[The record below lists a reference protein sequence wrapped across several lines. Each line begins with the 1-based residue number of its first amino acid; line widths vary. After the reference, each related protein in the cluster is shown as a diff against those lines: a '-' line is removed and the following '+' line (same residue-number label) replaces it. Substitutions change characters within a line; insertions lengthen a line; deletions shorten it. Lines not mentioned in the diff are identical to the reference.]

1 MPDQFDSPVTLIP
14 AQPTVLVVGERQIPV
29 AEWPLA
35 SFVEERRSVE
45 LTRPR
50 DDVLVIEPKKRAA
63 WGLIARYVFV
73 FLGGVLPSAIA
84 VACEVR
90 WWVAIL
96 IGVAATLPL
105 ILLVHSQL
113 SRQRWI
119 RFDRKAG
126 QLVIERR
133 ARFGRGRRIEHAY
146 PLRAIQAIQLLYNGR
161 HSITEPQGPGERQ
174 LLDHRE
180 FFGYELNLVLDD
192 PRVQRLNLLSLS
204 DWRWLRET
212 GEYLAAFLKIPMI
225 NKLHHGG

>member
-14 AQPTVLVVGERQIPV
+14 AQPAMLVVGERRIPV

-35 SFVEERRSVE
+35 SSVEERRSVE
-45 LTRPR
+45 LTRPQ

-63 WGLIARYVFV
+63 LGLIARCVFV
-73 FLGGVLPSAIA
+73 LLGGVLPGVIA
-84 VACEVR
+84 AACEVR

-105 ILLVHSQL
+105 ILLIRSQL

-119 RFDRKAG
+119 RFDRKTE
-126 QLVIERR
+126 QLVIQRR
-133 ARFGRGRRIEHAY
+133 ARLGRARRIEHAY
-146 PLRAIQAIQLLYNGR
+146 PPRAVQAIQLLYHGR
-161 HSITEPQGPGERQ
+161 HSITEPQGLGERQ
-174 LLDHRE
+174 MLDHRE

-204 DWRWLRET
+204 DSRWLRET
-212 GEYLAAFLKIPMI
+212 GEYLAAFLKVPMI